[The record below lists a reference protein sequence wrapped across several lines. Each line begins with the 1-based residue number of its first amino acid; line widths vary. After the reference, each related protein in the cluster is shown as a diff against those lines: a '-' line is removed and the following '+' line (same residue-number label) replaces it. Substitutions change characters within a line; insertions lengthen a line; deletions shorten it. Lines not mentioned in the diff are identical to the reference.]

1 MNNKNQSKNKNINSP
16 KKANSEKSKQ
26 KKEKNKTKSTNS
38 KSKKSKESKSKKKNN
53 KKQKNKKQKENKNIN
68 QNYWKKLE
76 FKISQFSGKII
87 KNYKKI
93 NFPKNLNQED
103 IDIILNLLSKKSK
116 KFAPVRSNTQ
126 LTFIFMF
133 LCFSSLGFGIFFLTK
148 NKVLIGVILIVIF
161 FLLGIVYLHKI
172 RKSIDAKYKK
182 CHKDL
187 FYLTDYINRRFLAY
201 LGYYLL
207 VDYNFKSIGIYLIP
221 FHIWNLLQF
230 RDKMIDLKKTFVGGT
245 IDQMHRR
252 ESYKKKDNDN
262 ENDKNNQIYN
272 NTYNKSFKSNTNYF
286 GFGYN
291 YINKFNLGPNYN
303 IKDFNSNIE
312 NNNEATFDDGD
323 NGNDTTAK
331 DNIKFNNFFKKE
343 ESHENKENKKKENKN
358 KKDIYINVNL
368 KSTKVLSEYQKEM
381 KIKLD
386 TDNVITKR
394 ETKKNNEEIDEKLNE
409 NKYEELNSQINSRSI
424 DKLDD
429 FRFNGLGLINKYIV

>member
-16 KKANSEKSKQ
+16 KKADSEKSKQ
-26 KKEKNKTKSTNS
+26 KKEKNRTKSTNS
-38 KSKKSKESKSKKKNN
+38 KSKKSKDSKTEKKKNTKQKKSKLKDN
-53 KKQKNKKQKENKNIN
+53 KKIN

-76 FKISQFSGKII
+76 FKISQISGKII

-126 LTFIFMF
+126 LTFIFIL
-133 LCFSSLGFGIFFLTK
+133 LCFSSLGFGIYFLTK

-161 FLLGIVYLHKI
+161 LLLGIVYLHKI

-182 CHKDL
+182 CHQDL
-187 FYLTDYINRRFLAY
+187 FYLTDYINRRFLAH

-207 VDYNFKSIGIYLIP
+207 VDCNFRSIGIYLIP
-221 FHIWNLLQF
+221 FHIWNVLQF
-230 RDKMIDLKKTFVGGT
+230 RDKMIDLKKNFIGDT

-252 ESYKKKDNDN
+252 ESYKKDD
-262 ENDKNNQIYN
+262 NDKNNQVYN
-272 NTYNKSFKSNTNYF
+272 NTNNKLFKSNTNYF

-291 YINKFNLGPNYN
+291 YINKFNLGQKYNLNYYN
-303 IKDFNSNIE
+303 TNNE
-312 NNNEATFDDGD
+312 NNNEATFDEGD
-323 NGNDTTAK
+323 NSNDNKTK

-343 ESHENKENKKKENKN
+343 KSHESKDNKN
-358 KKDIYINVNL
+358 NKDIYIDENL
-368 KSTKVLSEYQKEM
+368 KSKKDLSEYQKEM

-386 TDNVITKR
+386 TDNILTKR
-394 ETKKNNEEIDEKLNE
+394 ETKKNNEEIDEKINE

>member
-1 MNNKNQSKNKNINSP
+1 MNNKKQSKNKNINSP

-53 KKQKNKKQKENKNIN
+53 KKQKKSKQKENKKIN

-87 KNYKKI
+87 KNYKKL

-126 LTFIFMF
+126 LTFIFMI
-133 LCFSSLGFGIFFLTK
+133 LLLSSLGFGVYLLTQK
-148 NKVLIGVILIVIF
+148 KVLFGVILIVIF
-161 FLLGIVYLHKI
+161 LFLGIIYLHKI

-182 CHKDL
+182 CHKDI
-187 FYLTDYINRRFLAY
+187 FYLTDYINRRFLAH

-230 RDKMIDLKKTFVGGT
+230 RDKMIDLKKNFIGCT

-252 ESYKKKDNDN
+252 ESYIKKGNDNDN
-262 ENDKNNQIYN
+262 VNDKNNQIYN
-272 NTYNKSFKSNTNYF
+272 DTYNKLFKSTTNYF

-291 YINKFNLGPNYN
+291 YINKFNLRPYYN
-303 IKDFNSNIE
+303 IKDFNSNSE

-323 NGNDTTAK
+323 NGNDVKIK

-343 ESHENKENKKKENKN
+343 ESQESKDNKN
-358 KKDIYINVNL
+358 NKDISIDVNL
-368 KSTKVLSEYQKEM
+368 KSKKDLSEYQKEM

-386 TDNVITKR
+386 TDNMITKR
-394 ETKKNNEEIDEKLNE
+394 ETKKYNEEIDEKLNE
-409 NKYEELNSQINSRSI
+409 NKYEELNSRINSQSI
-424 DKLDD
+424 DNLND
-429 FRFNGLGLINKYIV
+429 FRFNGLGVINKYMV

>member
-1 MNNKNQSKNKNINSP
+1 MNNKKQPKNKNIDSS
-16 KKANSEKSKQ
+16 KKANSEKSKP

-38 KSKKSKESKSKKKNN
+38 KSKKSKDSKSKKKNS
-53 KKQKNKKQKENKNIN
+53 KKQKKSKLKENKRIN

-76 FKISQFSGKII
+76 FKISQISGKII

-93 NFPKNLNQED
+93 KFPKNLNQED

-126 LTFIFMF
+126 LTFIFIL

-148 NKVLIGVILIVIF
+148 NKVFIGIILIIIF
-161 FLLGIVYLHKI
+161 LFLGIIYLYKI

-182 CHKDL
+182 CHQDI
-187 FYLTDYINRRFLAY
+187 FYLTDYINRRFLAH

-207 VDYNFKSIGIYLIP
+207 IDYNFKSIGIYLIP

-230 RDKMIDLKKTFVGGT
+230 RDKMIDLKKNFIGGT
-245 IDQMHRR
+245 IDQMHKR
-252 ESYKKKDNDN
+252 ESYKKNDN
-262 ENDKNNQIYN
+262 EKNNQLYK
-272 NTYNKSFKSNTNYF
+272 NTYNKLFKSNTNYF

-291 YINKFNLGPNYN
+291 YINKFNLGQKYN
-303 IKDFNSNIE
+303 INDLNTHNE
-312 NNNEATFDDGD
+312 NNNEATFDEGD
-323 NGNDTTAK
+323 KDIDNTTK
-331 DNIKFNNFFKKE
+331 DNIKFNNFFKKQE
-343 ESHENKENKKKENKN
+343 THESKDNKN
-358 KKDIYINVNL
+358 NKDICIDVNL
-368 KSTKVLSEYQKEM
+368 RSIKDLSEYQKEM

-386 TDNVITKR
+386 TDNVLTKR
-394 ETKKNNEEIDEKLNE
+394 ETKKNNELIDEKYNE

-429 FRFNGLGLINKYIV
+429 FRFNGLGLINKYMV

>member
-1 MNNKNQSKNKNINSP
+1 MNNKKQPKNKNIDSS

-38 KSKKSKESKSKKKNN
+38 KSKKSKNSKSKKKNN
-53 KKQKNKKQKENKNIN
+53 KKQKKSKLKENKRIN
-68 QNYWKKLE
+68 HNYWKKLE
-76 FKISQFSGKII
+76 FKISQISGKII

-93 NFPKNLNQED
+93 KFPQNLNQED

-126 LTFIFMF
+126 LTFIFIL

-148 NKVLIGVILIVIF
+148 NKVLIGIILIIIF
-161 FLLGIVYLHKI
+161 LFLGIIYLYKI

-182 CHKDL
+182 CHQDI
-187 FYLTDYINRRFLAY
+187 FYLTDYINRRFLAH

-207 VDYNFKSIGIYLIP
+207 IDYNFKSIGIYLIP

-230 RDKMIDLKKTFVGGT
+230 RDKMIDLKKNFIGGT

-252 ESYKKKDNDN
+252 ESYKKNDN
-262 ENDKNNQIYN
+262 EKNNQLYN
-272 NTYNKSFKSNTNYF
+272 NTYNKLFRSNTNYF

-291 YINKFNLGPNYN
+291 YINKFNLRQKYN
-303 IKDFNSNIE
+303 INDYNINNE
-312 NNNEATFDDGD
+312 NNNEATFDEGD
-323 NGNDTTAK
+323 KDIDNTTK

-343 ESHENKENKKKENKN
+343 ETHESKDNKN
-358 KKDIYINVNL
+358 NKDIYIDVNL
-368 KSTKVLSEYQKEM
+368 KSIKDLSEYQKEM

-386 TDNVITKR
+386 TDNILTKR
-394 ETKKNNEEIDEKLNE
+394 ETKKNKELIDEKCNE

-424 DKLDD
+424 DKLND
-429 FRFNGLGLINKYIV
+429 FRFNGLGLINKYMV

>member
-1 MNNKNQSKNKNINSP
+1 MNNKKQPKNKKIDSS

-38 KSKKSKESKSKKKNN
+38 KSKKSKNSKSKKKNN
-53 KKQKNKKQKENKNIN
+53 KKQKKSKLKENKRIN
-68 QNYWKKLE
+68 HNYWKKLE
-76 FKISQFSGKII
+76 FKISQISGKII

-93 NFPKNLNQED
+93 KFPQNLNQED

-126 LTFIFMF
+126 LTFIFIL

-148 NKVLIGVILIVIF
+148 NKVLIGIILIIIF
-161 FLLGIVYLHKI
+161 LFLGIIYLYKI

-182 CHKDL
+182 CHQDI
-187 FYLTDYINRRFLAY
+187 FYLTDYINRRFLAH

-207 VDYNFKSIGIYLIP
+207 IDYNFKSIGIYLIP

-230 RDKMIDLKKTFVGGT
+230 RDKMIDLKKNFIGGT

-252 ESYKKKDNDN
+252 ESYKKNDN
-262 ENDKNNQIYN
+262 EKNNQLYN
-272 NTYNKSFKSNTNYF
+272 NTYNKLFRSNTNYF

-291 YINKFNLGPNYN
+291 YINKFNLGQKYN
-303 IKDFNSNIE
+303 INDFNTNNE
-312 NNNEATFDDGD
+312 NNNEATFDEGD
-323 NGNDTTAK
+323 KDIDNTTK
-331 DNIKFNNFFKKE
+331 DNIKFNNFFKKGE
-343 ESHENKENKKKENKN
+343 THESKDNKN
-358 KKDIYINVNL
+358 NKDICIDVNL
-368 KSTKVLSEYQKEM
+368 KSIKDLSEYQKEM

-386 TDNVITKR
+386 TDNVLTKR
-394 ETKKNNEEIDEKLNE
+394 ETKKNNELIDEKYNE

-429 FRFNGLGLINKYIV
+429 FRFNGLGLINKYMV